1 MIPEGNGLGQVGC
14 GVNRLLWL
22 SFADAECVCVRSCAM
37 SRCVGRF
44 CHDVCDVLRVQ
55 CF

>member
-22 SFADAECVCVRSCAM
+22 SFADAECAVVCNVCVCRTMWSCVTSACPM
-37 SRCVGRF
+37 F
-44 CHDVCDVLRVQ
+44 LRI
-55 CF
+55 